1 MCTKDD
7 VKLIEY
13 IKSLS
18 RKNVM
23 VNIDNAW
30 LNRNDMECLF
40 HDDMQLIGEVST
52 SIYLIYTEVYLYTY
66 PIIYSKV

>member
-1 MCTKDD
+1 VVD
-7 VKLIEY
+7 
-13 IKSLS
+13 
-18 RKNVM
+18 
-23 VNIDNAW
+23 IDSAW

>member
-40 HDDMQLIGEVST
+40 HVDMQLIGEVS
-52 SIYLIYTEVYLYTY
+52 IYIYV
-66 PIIYSKV
+66 PIYIVKYINL

>member
-1 MCTKDD
+1 VVD
-7 VKLIEY
+7 
-13 IKSLS
+13 
-18 RKNVM
+18 
-23 VNIDNAW
+23 IDSAW

-40 HDDMQLIGEVST
+40 HDDMQLNGEVST